1 MSAWILFTIKLT
13 GKEAI
18 FLKSLFQ
25 NNKIS
30 LNSTS
35 LFIFFPCAGFFAG
48 VRTNNV
54 YDDGNNI
61 WNIKKTP
68 GTNIVGGP
76 FLGGN
81 YWSDYAGSDTDG
93 DSLGD
98 TLLPYDS
105 EGQIAN
111 GGDYLPLVSP
121 SGSTPSIP
129 ATVGS
134 EGTDTSRVNYKTSD
148 SRSGSRLVTRPGNAP
163 DSTVLSFN
171 PENALVVEGEGA
183 EIRVMA
189 DEFPEGLAG
198 YNLTFTIEAPSIAEI
213 TEIEFPVWA
222 NLTASSGLPAASVYM
237 AAFDGDEMIQAGAKS
252 VILGNLT
259 ISGKAFG
266 KTNLT
271 ITVEGLDDDSGNPVE
286 ATILEGSIEVKMA
299 LIPDY
304 GNSPENPDTV
314 EGYKDFTGNEEISSR
329 NLEMPY
335 SIEWIK
341 ENMLE
346 EFFDFNGDGKINFN
360 DIVALFKTG

>member
-1 MSAWILFTIKLT
+1 M
-13 GKEAI
+13 
-18 FLKSLFQ
+18 
-25 NNKIS
+25 
-30 LNSTS
+30 
-35 LFIFFPCAGFFAG
+35 
-48 VRTNNV
+48 
-54 YDDGNNI
+54 
-61 WNIKKTP
+61 
-68 GTNIVGGP
+68 
-76 FLGGN
+76 
-81 YWSDYAGSDTDG
+81 
-93 DSLGD
+93 
-98 TLLPYDS
+98 LPYDS